1 MTAHDTI
8 AAALSAFQAE
18 MPTVAKTKQANA
30 GSYRYTYADLA
41 DVQAAAM
48 PLLTKHGL
56 AFTCLPGF
64 SDGAL
69 ILTGRLM
76 HASGFLEGSLPL
88 FGRQA
93 QELGSSITY
102 ARRYLF
108 GALTGVVTDDDD
120 DGHSATQGRTATQPK
135 PSTGEQGHTKAQRK
149 PTPTPTP
156 TPAPP
161 VDDPPPA
168 DPNGATDA
176 QLRKMGVGFRAAG
189 ITDRD
194 DRLMYVKQIIGREVQ
209 SSKELSK
216 REASLVIDAL
226 STPAELDPQDEPDP
240 WAGAS

>member
-8 AAALSAFQAE
+8 AAALAAFQAE
-18 MPTVAKTKQANA
+18 MPTVAKTKRAKM
-30 GSYRYTYADLA
+30 GTYSYTYADLA

-64 SDGAL
+64 SDGNL

-76 HASGFLEGSLPL
+76 HATGSLEGSLPL

-120 DGHSATQGRTATQPK
+120 DAHSAAQGRPAARPK
-135 PSTGEQGHTKAQRK
+135 VDADTGEPRVTKAQRR
-149 PTPTPTP
+149 PPPD
-156 TPAPP
+156 PAPEP
-161 VDDPPPA
+161 PLDDPPA
-168 DPNGATDA
+168 DPNAASDA
-176 QLRKMGVGFRAAG
+176 QLRKMGVGFREAG
-189 ITDRD
+189 ITDRE
-194 DRLMYVKQIIGREVQ
+194 DRLM
-209 SSKELSK
+209 
-216 REASLVIDAL
+216 
-226 STPAELDPQDEPDP
+226 
-240 WAGAS
+240 